1 MRIVQVI
8 LNGLFDTV
16 LAPLRTLSPWPGLL
30 AVALLTSVVVLL
42 IFRVASNPATVR
54 RKRDRLLARV
64 LELVLFK
71 DDLVVNLS
79 AFGRV
84 LVANVQYIGT
94 LLVPL
99 ALSIV
104 PVMLILVQSYVWFGL
119 RPLQPGETTLLT
131 ARFSADTP
139 LLQQEIALATSAGL
153 HVDSPPVR
161 AISRHELSWRI
172 RVDADGSAWA
182 AVTNDGQEYRK
193 SIGVGR
199 TLAAVSAERN
209 SGGFWSAL
217 AWSREP
223 PLPADSSLQQLAVT
237 YPVREL
243 RVFGWNVN
251 WLLAFFVLTMVFGF
265 ALKKPLGVEL

>member
-8 LNGLFDTV
+8 LNGLFDIV
-16 LAPLRTLSPWPGLL
+16 LAPLRTESPWPGLL

-42 IFRVASNPATVR
+42 IFRVSSKPATIR

-84 LVANVQYIGT
+84 LVANVQYLGT
-94 LLVPL
+94 LLIPL

-104 PVMLILVQSYVWFGL
+104 PVMLILVEAHAWFGL

-131 ARFSADTP
+131 ARFSPETP
-139 LLQQEIALATSAGL
+139 LLQQEIALTTSPGL
-153 HVDSPPVR
+153 QVDSPPVR
-161 AISRHELSWRI
+161 AVSRHEVSWRI
-172 RVDADGSAWA
+172 RADADGPAWA
-182 AVTNDGQEYRK
+182 TVADGGKEQRK

-209 SGGFWSAL
+209 SGGFWRAL

-223 PLPADSSLQQLAVT
+223 PLPAGASLQQLTIT

-265 ALKKPLGVEL
+265 VLKKPLGVEL